1 MGSSSEVIL
10 YVGER
15 KYINLRQ
22 FGLEMEEKTLKKVS
36 LLVAVLGLLGLW
48 LIASEVDFSFVESI
62 EGIPDGDEVLVKGF
76 VSRVSDVE
84 KVMFLEVENQ
94 KVEETTIVLFK
105 DSEIFLE
112 EGDYV
117 EVTGTVEDYEGKK
130 EVIAN
135 KVVKK

>member
-1 MGSSSEVIL
+1 
-10 YVGER
+10 
-15 KYINLRQ
+15 
-22 FGLEMEEKTLKKVS
+22 MEENTLKKVS

-48 LIASEVDFSFVESI
+48 LIASEVDLGVVESI
-62 EGIPDGDEVLVKGF
+62 EGVPEGDEVLVKGF

-117 EVTGTVEDYEGKK
+117 EVTGTVEDYNGKK

>member
-1 MGSSSEVIL
+1 
-10 YVGER
+10 
-15 KYINLRQ
+15 
-22 FGLEMEEKTLKKVS
+22 MEENTLKKVS

-48 LIASEVDFSFVESI
+48 LIASEVDLGVVESI
-62 EGIPDGDEVLVKGF
+62 EGVPAGDEVLVKGF

-117 EVTGTVEDYEGKK
+117 EVTGTVEDYNGKK